1 MIFCRGSK
9 YARSR
14 HDGTHAAPRGTQRYR
29 KAGTGAMADSASYA
43 YGAQRAVAQR
53 KRWAQADED
62 VAATKPRGGGE
73 TGPGISENIMRISRA
88 RPGRRPVRLE
98 TRWRGRA
105 DVAWDCNLAGLVGLG
120 PVILKISPT
129 GPGAGCQA
137 PSARPSSTPP
147 PRVGPARKNR
157 WISSIGFFRT

>member
-1 MIFCRGSK
+1 MYKRQIYHQPWFNRGNFSAVKLPRTALKNITNDANFSSLFQKRTKSRLVIFCRGSK
-9 YARSR
+9 YAGSR

-73 TGPGISENIMRISRA
+73 TAPGISENIMRISRA

-98 TRWRGRA
+98 SRGPGRA
-105 DVAWDCNLAGLVGLG
+105 D
-120 PVILKISPT
+120 
-129 GPGAGCQA
+129 GA
-137 PSARPSSTPP
+137 
-147 PRVGPARKNR
+147 
-157 WISSIGFFRT
+157 